1 LSRGTGSAAERP
13 LHDETSGSM
22 NNAHALAVLADST
35 TPNRY
40 AGINPTLN
48 AACVMGAFV
57 VLLFLVTRLNR
68 DK

>member
-1 LSRGTGSAAERP
+1 
-13 LHDETSGSM
+13 M
-22 NNAHALAVLADST
+22 NAHLLSVVAEGA

-40 AGINPTLN
+40 SGINPALN
-48 AACVMGAFV
+48 AACVMIGFL

>member
-1 LSRGTGSAAERP
+1 MT
-13 LHDETSGSM
+13 
-22 NNAHALAVLADST
+22 AHAISVLADAA

-48 AACVMGAFV
+48 AACVMGGFIA
-57 VLLFLVTRLNR
+57 LLFLVTRLNK

>member
-1 LSRGTGSAAERP
+1 MSILAA
-13 LHDETSGSM
+13 
-22 NNAHALAVLADST
+22 AALAEPA

-48 AACVMGAFV
+48 SVCVMAVFII
-57 VLLFLVTRLNR
+57 LLFLVTRLNR

>member
-1 LSRGTGSAAERP
+1 M
-13 LHDETSGSM
+13 SM
-22 NNAHALAVLADST
+22 HALAVLADST

-48 AACVMGAFV
+48 ASCVMAVFII
-57 VLLFLVTRLNR
+57 LLFLITRLNR

>member
-1 LSRGTGSAAERP
+1 MSAA
-13 LHDETSGSM
+13 M
-22 NNAHALAVLADST
+22 NAHQLAVLADSS

-48 AACVMGAFV
+48 AAIVMGIFL

>member
-1 LSRGTGSAAERP
+1 LCAQRKLRGRLATKES
-13 LHDETSGSM
+13 SGSM
-22 NNAHALAVLADST
+22 NAHLLSVVADPA

-48 AACVMGAFV
+48 AACVMGAFI

>member
-1 LSRGTGSAAERP
+1 
-13 LHDETSGSM
+13 M
-22 NNAHALAVLADST
+22 NAHAMAVLADST

>member
-1 LSRGTGSAAERP
+1 MSIHTVA
-13 LHDETSGSM
+13 T
-22 NNAHALAVLADST
+22 LADGT
-35 TPNRY
+35 APNRY

-48 AACVMGAFV
+48 AVCVMAVFI

>member
-1 LSRGTGSAAERP
+1 
-13 LHDETSGSM
+13 M
-22 NNAHALAVLADST
+22 NAPALAVLADAT

-40 AGINPTLN
+40 SGINPTLN
-48 AACVMGAFV
+48 AACVMGIFI

>member
-1 LSRGTGSAAERP
+1 
-13 LHDETSGSM
+13 M
-22 NNAHALAVLADST
+22 NAHALAVLAEGT

-48 AACVMGAFV
+48 AAVVMGLFV
-57 VLLFLVTRLNR
+57 VLLFLVTRLNK

>member
-1 LSRGTGSAAERP
+1 
-13 LHDETSGSM
+13 M
-22 NNAHALAVLADST
+22 NAHLLSVVAEGT

-40 AGINPTLN
+40 SGINPTLN
-48 AACVMGAFV
+48 AAVVMGLFL